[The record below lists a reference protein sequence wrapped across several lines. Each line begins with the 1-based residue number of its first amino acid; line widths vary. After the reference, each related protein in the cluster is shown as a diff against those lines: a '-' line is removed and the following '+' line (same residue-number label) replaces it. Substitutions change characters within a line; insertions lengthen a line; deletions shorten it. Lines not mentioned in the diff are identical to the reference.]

1 MNMIMRS
8 FTAAAVLV
16 ALAGPA
22 YAYGCPGLIAEIDNA
37 LPTASTLTAA
47 QIEEVTRLRDEGAAL
62 HKAGQHSQSMAALK
76 EARALL
82 K

>member
-1 MNMIMRS
+1 MNTIVRT

-22 YAYGCPGLIAEIDNA
+22 YAFGCPGLIAEIDNA

-47 QIEEVTRLRDEGAAL
+47 QLEEVTRLRDEGAAL
-62 HKAGQHSQSMAALK
+62 HEANQHNQAMATLN